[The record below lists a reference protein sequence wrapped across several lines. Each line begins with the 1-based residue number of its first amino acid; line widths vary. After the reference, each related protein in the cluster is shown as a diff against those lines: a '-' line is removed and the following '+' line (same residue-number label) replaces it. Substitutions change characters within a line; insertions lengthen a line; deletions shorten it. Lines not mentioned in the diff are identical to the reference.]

1 MRIGDWEGRW
11 SRRGGVVERNG
22 MRRGGDGLDERGK
35 RQRSERREE
44 QGRDRRREKGRGE
57 GGRVYIMKV
66 I

>member
-1 MRIGDWEGRW
+1 
-11 SRRGGVVERNG
+11 VVERNG

-35 RQRSERREE
+35 RQGSERREE